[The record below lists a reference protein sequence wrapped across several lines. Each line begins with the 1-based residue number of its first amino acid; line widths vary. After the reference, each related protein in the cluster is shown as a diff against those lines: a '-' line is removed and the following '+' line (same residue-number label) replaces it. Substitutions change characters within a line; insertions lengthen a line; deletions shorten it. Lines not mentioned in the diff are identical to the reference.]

1 MERQRVYDGYIPD
14 HGLTM
19 WKPKF
24 LGNLDV
30 EVGGETN
37 VVQKI
42 GRLWAR
48 QKGRNGIPLAAR
60 NDVPPGMKQAESW
73 GFGEDEWS
81 VVFPAK
87 RDWANSAQE
96 NGIQFRYDAPEEWIS
111 EKPSYPDECSF
122 SDLTLLILQ

>member
-1 MERQRVYDGYIPD
+1 MERQWVYDGYIPD

-19 WKPKF
+19 WKLKF

-73 GFGEDEWS
+73 DFGEDEWS

-96 NGIQFRYDAPEEWIS
+96 N
-111 EKPSYPDECSF
+111 
-122 SDLTLLILQ
+122 